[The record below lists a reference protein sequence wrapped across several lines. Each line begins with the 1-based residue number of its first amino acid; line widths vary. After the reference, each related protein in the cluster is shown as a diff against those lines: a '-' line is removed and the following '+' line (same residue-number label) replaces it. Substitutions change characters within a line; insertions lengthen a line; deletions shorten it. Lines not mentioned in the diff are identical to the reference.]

1 MESSKDEALKRIQ
14 KQTAMYHLFRSY
26 AQVEG
31 DKLKEIVAR
40 LVDDIAPCKAGD
52 YVRTPEGYVYKIE
65 AVHLLFEND
74 QPDAFYFQCE
84 GAPVME
90 DETLGPVES
99 LVGPL
104 KVIQRVER
112 PISFH

>member
-52 YVRTPEGYVYKIE
+52 YVRTLWHSNKDGNNEIKLVTYK
-65 AVHLLFEND
+65 
-74 QPDAFYFQCE
+74 
-84 GAPVME
+84 
-90 DETLGPVES
+90 
-99 LVGPL
+99 
-104 KVIQRVER
+104 
-112 PISFH
+112 